1 MRADPAPL
9 LNIVVRIMLRFG
21 ILSSVIP
28 LVLVGGGVSHDWTG
42 ASARPCMGLTF
53 QSSSAI
59 AFTSDPALA
68 TVKVQVVDAAELADL
83 VIADEAGVTE
93 PDGCGL
99 QQLAQSMTFSA
110 KPILGAPVV
119 HLSREAGADY
129 RIYVDS
135 PTISAQ
141 QAAAMIV
148 AARGGHTLL
157 AAQPF
162 DVEPTGS
169 ISR

>member
-1 MRADPAPL
+1 
-9 LNIVVRIMLRFG
+9 MLRLG

-28 LVLVGGGVSHDWTG
+28 LVLVGGVSYEWTG
-42 ASARPCMGLTF
+42 ASARPCIGLAV

-59 AFTSDPALA
+59 TFASDGARA
-68 TVKVQVVDAAELADL
+68 TVKVQIVDAAELADL
-83 VIADEAGVTE
+83 VIADEAGTTE

-99 QQLAQSMTFSA
+99 QQLAQSMTIGA
-110 KPILGAPVV
+110 KPVPGAPVV
-119 HLSREAGADY
+119 YLSRESGADY

-135 PTISAQ
+135 PTISAR

-157 AAQPF
+157 AAQPL
-162 DVEPTGS
+162 DLESTGS

>member
-1 MRADPAPL
+1 
-9 LNIVVRIMLRFG
+9 
-21 ILSSVIP
+21 
-28 LVLVGGGVSHDWTG
+28 
-42 ASARPCMGLTF
+42 MGLAF

-59 AFTSDPALA
+59 TFVSDSASA
-68 TVKVQVVDAAELADL
+68 TVRVQIVDTAELADL
-83 VIADEAGVTE
+83 VIADEVGTTE

-110 KPILGAPVV
+110 KPIPGAPVV
-119 HLSREAGADY
+119 YLSRDAGADY
-129 RIYVDS
+129 RIYLDS
-135 PTISAQ
+135 QTISAQ

-162 DVEPTGS
+162 DHESTGS
-169 ISR
+169 ITR

>member
-1 MRADPAPL
+1 
-9 LNIVVRIMLRFG
+9 
-21 ILSSVIP
+21 
-28 LVLVGGGVSHDWTG
+28 
-42 ASARPCMGLTF
+42 MGLTF
-53 QSSSAI
+53 QSSSSLV
-59 AFTSDPALA
+59 FTSDPALA
-68 TVKVQVVDAAELADL
+68 TVKVQVVDAVELADL
-83 VIADEAGVTE
+83 VIADDAGATE

-99 QQLAQSMTFSA
+99 QQLARSMTFSA
-110 KPILGAPVV
+110 NPAPGAPVV
-119 HLSREAGADY
+119 YLSRESGADY

-162 DVEPTGS
+162 DPEPTGS